1 MLKRW
6 LFAVMTLGVLV
17 GVSVAQTLSRDEAIE
32 RIQPL
37 IAEIAALRAV
47 NAMQLSQEQAKELLS
62 IAKRVQ
68 AIWSEY
74 RERMKEVLREQ
85 VEAFSAF
92 KSEDL
97 LNVGF
102 TPETERR
109 TAIASKKGKDLNK
122 WLADSIAPLAE
133 EAAKVLTEE
142 QCSIAAQ
149 MHSANLGVVL
159 RTRLSPSPLS
169 RKQSDRVFDPV
180 VKIREELAAI
190 HRAEY
195 GEITPLGRFLL
206 NPALVSVLERKLGL
220 PPSPIQPLVDSEF
233 VELERTVKTLRT
245 DINTLNLING
255 LHLTPEQLKRLH
267 EIATVANGYMAEKTS
282 TVDPE
287 AFNELVSTLQ
297 RMKQL
302 LLNGREIPVTMFV
315 RAGRLARES
324 GLLAKPNSQPVG
336 LRELAQQVLSILT
349 EEQKQVLADY
359 KPCLIPPK
367 NLKDPVRV
375 GQAPSNTGY
384 IRALERIRQIPPA
397 IYARR
402 KAQIVE
408 GLAKQIEANGGAYP
422 PEERDEF
429 IRRLRDLIDRARALS
444 DADFALQAEE
454 LANELRMLYRKEALE
469 KQLKELTAD
478 RKDDVLLGKVIANLL
493 HPRLPVILTER
504 QLAQANLKPGEGE
517 GLKSLTVY
525 NTGGIC
531 PKPQ

>member
-6 LFAVMTLGVLV
+6 LAAMTVLGFWV
-17 GVSVAQTLSRDEAIE
+17 GVSFAQTLSRDEAIE
-32 RIQPL
+32 RIRPL
-37 IAEIAALRAV
+37 LSEIAALRSV
-47 NAMQLSQEQAKELLS
+47 NAMQLSHEQARELLS
-62 IAKRVQ
+62 LAKRAQ
-68 AIWSEY
+68 TIWSEY

-109 TAIASKKGKDLNK
+109 TAIASAKGKNLNK
-122 WLADSIAPLAE
+122 WLADSIAPIAE

-149 MHSANLGVVL
+149 MHSADLGAVL
-159 RTRLSPSPLS
+159 RTRLSPSPFS
-169 RKQSDRVFDPV
+169 RKQSDRIFDPV
-180 VKIREELAAI
+180 VKIREELASI

-233 VELERTVKTLRT
+233 VELERTVKTLRA
-245 DINTLNLING
+245 DINMLNLING

-267 EIATVANGYMAEKTS
+267 EIATVVNDTVEETS
-282 TVDPE
+282 TVDLV
-287 AFNELVSTLQ
+287 AFNELVNTLQ
-297 RMKQL
+297 RVKQL
-302 LLNGREIPVTMFV
+302 LLKGHDIPVAMLA
-315 RAGRLARES
+315 RAGQLARQA
-324 GLLAKPNSQPVG
+324 GLLAKPNSQPVS

-429 IRRLRDLIDRARALS
+429 IRRLTDLIDRARALS
-444 DADFALQAEE
+444 DADFALQAEK
-454 LANELRMLYRKEALE
+454 LADELRMLYRKEVLE
-469 KQLKELTAD
+469 ERLKQLTAD
-478 RKDDVLLGKVIANLL
+478 RKDEVLLGKVIANLL
-493 HPRLPVILTER
+493 HPRLPIVLAER

>member
-17 GVSVAQTLSRDEAIE
+17 GVSVAQTLSRNEAIE

-47 NAMQLSQEQAKELLS
+47 NAMQLSHEQARELLS
-62 IAKRVQ
+62 IAKRTQ
-68 AIWSEY
+68 AIWFEY

-85 VEAFSAF
+85 VEAFTAF

-97 LNVGF
+97 LNLGF

-109 TAIASKKGKDLNK
+109 TAIASAKGKNLNK

-149 MHSANLGVVL
+149 MHSANLGAVL

-169 RKQSDRVFDPV
+169 RKQSDRIFDPV

-190 HRAEY
+190 ARAEY

-220 PPSPIQPLVDSEF
+220 PPSSIQPLVDSEF

-267 EIATVANGYMAEKTS
+267 EIVTVAKGYIVEETS

-302 LLNGREIPVTMFV
+302 LLNGRDIPATMLA
-315 RAGRLARES
+315 RAGQLAREA
-324 GLLAKPNSQPVG
+324 GLLAKPNSQPVR
-336 LRELAQQVLSILT
+336 LRELAQQVLSVLT

-384 IRALERIRQIPPA
+384 IKALERMRQIPPA

-408 GLAKQIEANGGAYP
+408 GVAKQIEANGGAYP

-429 IRRLRDLIDRARALS
+429 IRRLTDLIDRARALS
-444 DADFALQAEE
+444 DADFALQAEK
-454 LANELRMLYRKEALE
+454 LADELRMLYRKEILE
-469 KQLKELTAD
+469 KRLKELTAD
-478 RKDDVLLGKVIANLL
+478 RKDEVLLGKVIANLL
-493 HPRLPVILTER
+493 HPRLPIVLTER